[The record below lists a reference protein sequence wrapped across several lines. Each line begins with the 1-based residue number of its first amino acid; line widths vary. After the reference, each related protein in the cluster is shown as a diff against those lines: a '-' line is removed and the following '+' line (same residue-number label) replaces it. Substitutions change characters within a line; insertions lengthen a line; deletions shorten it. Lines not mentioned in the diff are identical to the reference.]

1 MLSNTDEKIDP
12 KVGQKTAGAGADV
25 KIDTIAGS
33 RGDPEAGTNAQA
45 TGADQGAN
53 GSHRSAAASGA
64 QTAPVA
70 AGSQTRQAFALLRRA
85 AKPDQGHLGWAVM
98 WLMLA
103 ALLEVL
109 GPIMGKALIDEHLLP
124 RHLDWP
130 RMAALLAGLLL
141 TGWIA
146 SGLRYL
152 QLVRLSGLA
161 MRSVMRLRQMVYGHV
176 LLLPMSFFDRAIT
189 GQLVS
194 RVTNDTEAVKNLY
207 IQVLFV
213 MLDSTIVLV
222 GTICAMAWL
231 DWRLMSMVLALL
243 PAVLVIV
250 WLYQRWSAPAVTRAR
265 ALRSDINGQVAESI
279 GGMSVLQ
286 ANNAEARFGERFAAT
301 NQDHYT
307 ARLAELRANAWLLR
321 PALDLFNVIL
331 LAAVIFVFGN
341 REMTAS
347 EVGVLYAF
355 ISYLARVI
363 EPLIQITMQFS
374 QLQQAVVAS
383 ARVATLLDE
392 AAANEHGA
400 GSPRNANNAGNVGPD
415 GIDKGIAN
423 TIGNGDDP
431 GAATD
436 RYDDGKTPA
445 VAISRLNF
453 AYNEGQTVLHDLSLE
468 IPQGAFFGI
477 VGHTGSGKSTLLSL
491 LLRFYPA
498 RHGAIAIHGVPLD
511 EIGNER
517 FRAEVGL
524 VPQDPF
530 LLAASARENID
541 MGRGLTQAQIETAAR
556 AAHAHDFIMALDQGY
571 DTSLGEGGSRLS
583 VGQKQLI
590 AIARA
595 LAGQPRIL
603 LLDEATSHIDS
614 QTEQVV
620 QVALDELRGK
630 VTVIAIAHRLSTI
643 RDADRLIVL
652 IHGRIAETGPHEQL
666 MQIEGGLYQ
675 RLYLLQQ
682 LAA

>member
-1 MLSNTDEKIDP
+1 MLSKPDQTSARR
-12 KVGQKTAGAGADV
+12 QTW
-25 KIDTIAGS
+25 
-33 RGDPEAGTNAQA
+33 QA
-45 TGADQGAN
+45 V
-53 GSHRSAAASGA
+53 S
-64 QTAPVA
+64 
-70 AGSQTRQAFALLRRA
+70 LLRRA
-85 AKPDQGHLGWAVM
+85 ARPDQRHLGWAVL

-109 GPIMGKALIDEHLLP
+109 GPIMGKALIDQHLLP

-130 RMAALLAGLLL
+130 RMAALLAGVLL
-141 TGWIA
+141 TGWVA

-161 MRSVMRLRQMVYGHV
+161 MRSVQRLRQMVYGHV
-176 LLLPMSFFDRAIT
+176 LRLPMAFFDRAIT

-194 RVTNDTEAVKNLY
+194 RVTNDTEAVKTLY

-213 MLDSTIVLV
+213 MLDSTIVLL
-222 GTICAMAWL
+222 GTVCAMAWL
-231 DWRLMSMVLALL
+231 DWHLMVIVLALL
-243 PAVLVIV
+243 PAVLLIV

-265 ALRSDINGQVAESI
+265 ALRSDINGQMAESI

-286 ANNAEARFGERFAAT
+286 ASNAEARFAARFRGT
-301 NQDHYT
+301 NQQHYK

-321 PALDLFNVIL
+321 PALDMLNIVL
-331 LAAVIFVFGN
+331 LAAVIFNFGQ
-341 REMTAS
+341 REMTAT

-355 ISYLARVI
+355 ISYIARVI

-374 QLQQAVVAS
+374 QLQQSVVAT
-383 ARVATLLDE
+383 ARVAALLDE
-392 AAANEHGA
+392 AAAAEHAPERGA
-400 GSPRNANNAGNVGPD
+400 QAAPAHHAG
-415 GIDKGIAN
+415 
-423 TIGNGDDP
+423 
-431 GAATD
+431 GA
-436 RYDDGKTPA
+436 PA
-445 VAISRLNF
+445 VAIRHLDF

-491 LLRFYPA
+491 LLRYYPV
-498 RHGAIAIHGVPLD
+498 RHGTIAIHGTPLD
-511 EIGNER
+511 RIDNDT
-517 FRAEVGL
+517 FRAQVGL

-541 MGRGLTQAQIETAAR
+541 MGRGLTQAQIEAAAR
-556 AAHAHDFIMALDQGY
+556 AAHAHDFIGALEDGY
-571 DTSLGEGGSRLS
+571 DTALGEGGSRLS

-614 QTEQVV
+614 QTEQIV
-620 QVALDELRGK
+620 QTALDELRGR
-630 VTVIAIAHRLSTI
+630 VTIIAIAHRLSTI
-643 RDADRLIVL
+643 RAADRIIVL
-652 IHGRIAETGPHEQL
+652 NHGRIAEAGPHEQL
-666 MQIEGGLYQ
+666 MQIDGGLYQ

>member
-1 MLSNTDEKIDP
+1 MKPEAKS
-12 KVGQKTAGAGADV
+12 TAG
-25 KIDTIAGS
+25 
-33 RGDPEAGTNAQA
+33 QM
-45 TGADQGAN
+45 
-53 GSHRSAAASGA
+53 
-64 QTAPVA
+64 
-70 AGSQTRQAFALLRRA
+70 RQAIALLRRA
-85 AKPDQGHLGWAVM
+85 ALPDQHHLSWAVL
-98 WLMLA
+98 WLIAA

-124 RHLDWP
+124 HHLDWP
-130 RMAALLAGLLL
+130 RMAGLLAGVVL

-161 MRSVMRLRQMVYGHV
+161 MRSVMRLREMVYTHV

-194 RVTNDTEAVKNLY
+194 RVTNDTEAVKSLY

-222 GTICAMAWL
+222 GTVCAMAVL
-231 DWRLMSMVLALL
+231 DWRLMLIVLALL
-243 PAVLVIV
+243 PAVLLIV

-265 ALRSDINGQVAESI
+265 ALRSEINGQMAESI

-286 ANNAEARFGERFAAT
+286 ASNAEQRFGQRFAAT

-321 PALDLFNVIL
+321 PALDMFNIIL
-331 LAAVIFVFGN
+331 LAAVIFMFGH
-341 REMTAS
+341 REMTAT

-374 QLQQAVVAS
+374 QLQQSVVAT

-392 AAANEHGA
+392 GAAQEHARQAPVRAAAAN
-400 GSPRNANNAGNVGPD
+400 
-415 GIDKGIAN
+415 
-423 TIGNGDDP
+423 
-431 GAATD
+431 
-436 RYDDGKTPA
+436 DDGLPA
-445 VAISRLNF
+445 VSIRHLNF
-453 AYNEGQTVLHDLSLE
+453 AYNEGQPVLHDLSLE
-468 IPQGAFFGI
+468 IPQGDFVGI

-498 RHGAIAIHGVPLD
+498 PHGSILMHGMPLD
-511 EIGNER
+511 AIDNER

-541 MGRGLTQAQIETAAR
+541 MGRGLTQGQIEAAAR
-556 AAHAHDFIMALDQGY
+556 AAHAHDFIAALEQGY
-571 DTSLGEGGSRLS
+571 DTPLGEGGSRLS

-595 LAGQPRIL
+595 LAGAPRIL

-614 QTEQVV
+614 QTEQIV
-620 QVALDELRGK
+620 QTALDELRGK

-643 RDADRLIVL
+643 RDANRIIVL
-652 IHGRIAETGPHEQL
+652 NHGRIAETGPHEQL
-666 MQIEGGLYQ
+666 MQIHGGLYQ